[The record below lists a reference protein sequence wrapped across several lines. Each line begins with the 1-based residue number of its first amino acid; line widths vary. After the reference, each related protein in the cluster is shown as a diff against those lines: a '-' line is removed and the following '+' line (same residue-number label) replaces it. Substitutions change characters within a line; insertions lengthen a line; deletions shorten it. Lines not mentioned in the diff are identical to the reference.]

1 MQTDYDRLLL
11 HFKYCACI
19 ALMLV
24 IAIAT
29 DRWSA
34 KPDFTTYLSNS
45 ATMTSLL
52 LGVVAIFYSFISND
66 SMSRS
71 LGSITTVSS
80 DVQAARHEIGQF
92 VATTKTTNEI
102 SERNTN
108 LVQNSSANLTIS
120 LSKLELTLS
129 EIANQNQTLN
139 SLLGG
144 LPTRIDQLESKV
156 VDVAKALGEKP
167 QQLQPAAIP
176 DDIPPRAITRFL
188 ARSALSQNL
197 LAYAC
202 VLASTENKQLGI
214 SLFCKAVGFDTPSV
228 YHGYLSCMQAMQ
240 LCSRKSIEG
249 QERTFSITA
258 VHPELVIQ
266 TRSYYLKYL
275 EDNFVNKPMERLV
288 WITRLEAVEA
298 MFAEQSA

>member
-1 MQTDYDRLLL
+1 
-11 HFKYCACI
+11 
-19 ALMLV
+19 MLI

-92 VATTKTTNEI
+92 VATSKTANET
-102 SERNTN
+102 SERNTV
-108 LVQNSSANLTIS
+108 LVQNSSTHLTES
-120 LSKLELTLS
+120 LSKLETTLT
-129 EIANQNQTLN
+129 EISTQNQTLN
-139 SLLGG
+139 LLLGG
-144 LPTRIDQLESKV
+144 LPTKLDQLESRV
-156 VDVAKALGEKP
+156 VDVAKVLGEKP
-167 QQLQPAAIP
+167 TQLQPVASP
-176 DDIPPRAITRFL
+176 DDIPPRVIARFL

-197 LAYAC
+197 LAHAC
-202 VLASTENKQLGI
+202 VLASAKNKQLVI
-214 SLFCKAVGFDTPSV
+214 SLFCKAVGFETPST
-228 YHGYLSCMQAMQ
+228 YSGFLSCMQAMQ
-240 LCSRKSIEG
+240 LCSRRAIEG
-249 QERTFSITA
+249 QDRTFSITA
-258 VHPELVIQ
+258 VHPELATQ

-275 EDNFVNKPMERLV
+275 EENFSNKPMERLS
-288 WITRLEAVEA
+288 WITKLEAVEA
-298 MFAEQSA
+298 MFAEEGV